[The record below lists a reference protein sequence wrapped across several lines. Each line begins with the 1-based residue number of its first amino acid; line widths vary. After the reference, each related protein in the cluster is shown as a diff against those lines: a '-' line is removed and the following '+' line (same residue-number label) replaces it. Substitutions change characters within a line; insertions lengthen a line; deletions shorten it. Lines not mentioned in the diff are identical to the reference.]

1 MLLSMTGFGRVK
13 LSWKNKTIIVEIRSL
28 NSKIFDLRT
37 KTPQNYR
44 NKEAD
49 IRKIL
54 SEKFERG
61 KVDLVLDIQCETD
74 EPENLIN
81 KILFEKYYR
90 ELNQLKNNLGLGE
103 VDFFQSI
110 LRLPNVVATGEEE
123 FSEEE
128 WSKVLLTITDC
139 MAARWTANIR
149 AGCSENCVFSV
160 SVS

>member
-13 LSWKNKTIIVEIRSL
+13 SSWKNKTIIVEIRSL

-49 IRKIL
+49 IRKTL

-61 KVDLVLDIQCETD
+61 KIDLILDIHCETD

-81 KILFEKYYR
+81 KVLFEKYYR
-90 ELNQLKNNLGLGE
+90 ELNQLKNSLDLGE

-110 LRLPNVVATGEEE
+110 LRLPNV
-123 FSEEE
+123 
-128 WSKVLLTITDC
+128 
-139 MAARWTANIR
+139 
-149 AGCSENCVFSV
+149 
-160 SVS
+160 